1 MITTHQHYLIDF
13 GSELISSLILSNYFE
28 YKLQTEE
35 VEIQTFNSEKK
46 SSVSFYSKR
55 IYEDNFDGFISF
67 YWASGK
73 HPFLA
78 IFYSLITVFSLAL
91 VLGTDHTTGL
101 FIALWVVSNQV
112 IVAILSHQWYK
123 QNFPNYTKK
132 AIIPFVL
139 WCPDAL
145 TVTNSK
151 IQPGTTK
158 R

>member
-67 YWASGK
+67 Y
-73 HPFLA
+73 
-78 IFYSLITVFSLAL
+78 
-91 VLGTDHTTGL
+91 
-101 FIALWVVSNQV
+101 
-112 IVAILSHQWYK
+112 
-123 QNFPNYTKK
+123 
-132 AIIPFVL
+132 
-139 WCPDAL
+139 
-145 TVTNSK
+145 
-151 IQPGTTK
+151 
-158 R
+158 